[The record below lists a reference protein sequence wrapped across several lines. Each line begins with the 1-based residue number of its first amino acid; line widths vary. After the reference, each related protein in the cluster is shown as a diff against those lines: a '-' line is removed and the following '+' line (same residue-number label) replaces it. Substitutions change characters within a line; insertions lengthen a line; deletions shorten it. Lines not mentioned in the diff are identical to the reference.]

1 MINMNNCLHSIMA
14 LRFAMWDLHLYLDT
28 HPDDEEKLC
37 LLNSYKEKYAAMLPE
52 FESKYGPLSPEMG
65 SGCSWLKTPFP
76 WVKGGAC

>member
-1 MINMNNCLHSIMA
+1 MINTNNCLHGIMA
-14 LRFAMWDLHLYLDT
+14 LRFAIWDLHLYLDT
-28 HPDDEEKLC
+28 HPDDDEMLC

-52 FESKYGPLSPEMG
+52 FESQYGPISVASG